1 MVENICAKAT
11 PYGASAIAII
21 RCSGPDAIILV
32 NKIFKGCDLS
42 KVSSH
47 TMHYGR
53 IVDGKEI
60 IDEVLCNVFIA
71 PTSYDG
77 ENMVE
82 INCHG
87 GVLVTGKILQ
97 LLLKIGF
104 RMAEPGEFS
113 KRAFLNHKLD
123 LTQAEAIMD
132 VIHAENTIALRAG
145 QNALRQSTTKLITSF
160 REKLLDVLA
169 KIEVNIDYPEYE
181 DSIEITREYLLPVLE
196 VVQKDMKKILQNSKI
211 SNLAIHG
218 IHTVIIGKPNVG
230 KSSLLNM
237 LLDEDKAI
245 VTDVPG
251 TTRDIIEGSFTIG
264 DLTLHLMDT
273 AGIHQSLDMVEKIGI
288 ERSTKAMESADLVL
302 VVVDASKPLEQEDY
316 DILESAKN
324 KPTILIGNKQDQG
337 ITISREDDLVLMSA
351 KHHQGLEAL
360 IAAIK
365 KVTQIQQFNVDE
377 DKFLANQRQIHFMQ
391 QAADAIDQA
400 QQACFMGMDIDLVE
414 IDIKRAF
421 DALGAIT
428 GDASPEELITALFT
442 KFCLG
447 K

>member
-1 MVENICAKAT
+1 
-11 PYGASAIAII
+11 
-21 RCSGPDAIILV
+21 
-32 NKIFKGCDLS
+32 
-42 KVSSH
+42 
-47 TMHYGR
+47 MHYGR

-145 QNALRQSTTKLITSF
+145 QNALRQSTTKLIISF

-273 AGIHQSLDMVEKIGI
+273 AGIHQSLDIVEKIGI

>member
-1 MVENICAKAT
+1 M
-11 PYGASAIAII
+11 
-21 RCSGPDAIILV
+21 
-32 NKIFKGCDLS
+32 
-42 KVSSH
+42 
-47 TMHYGR
+47 
-53 IVDGKEI
+53 
-60 IDEVLCNVFIA
+60 
-71 PTSYDG
+71 
-77 ENMVE
+77 
-82 INCHG
+82 
-87 GVLVTGKILQ
+87 
-97 LLLKIGF
+97 
-104 RMAEPGEFS
+104 
-113 KRAFLNHKLD
+113 
-123 LTQAEAIMD
+123 
-132 VIHAENTIALRAG
+132 
-145 QNALRQSTTKLITSF
+145 
-160 REKLLDVLA
+160 
-169 KIEVNIDYPEYE
+169 NIDYPEYE

-273 AGIHQSLDMVEKIGI
+273 AGIHQSLDIVEKIGI

>member
-1 MVENICAKAT
+1 M
-11 PYGASAIAII
+11 
-21 RCSGPDAIILV
+21 
-32 NKIFKGCDLS
+32 
-42 KVSSH
+42 
-47 TMHYGR
+47 
-53 IVDGKEI
+53 
-60 IDEVLCNVFIA
+60 
-71 PTSYDG
+71 
-77 ENMVE
+77 
-82 INCHG
+82 
-87 GVLVTGKILQ
+87 
-97 LLLKIGF
+97 
-104 RMAEPGEFS
+104 
-113 KRAFLNHKLD
+113 
-123 LTQAEAIMD
+123 
-132 VIHAENTIALRAG
+132 
-145 QNALRQSTTKLITSF
+145 
-160 REKLLDVLA
+160 
-169 KIEVNIDYPEYE
+169 
-181 DSIEITREYLLPVLE
+181 
-196 VVQKDMKKILQNSKI
+196 
-211 SNLAIHG
+211 AIHG

-273 AGIHQSLDMVEKIGI
+273 AGIHQSLDIVEKIGI

>member
-11 PYGASAIAII
+11 AYGASAIAII
-21 RCSGPDAIILV
+21 RCSGPDAITLV
-32 NKIFKGCDLS
+32 NQVFKGRDLNQ
-42 KVSSH
+42 VASH
-47 TMHYGR
+47 TMNYGR
-53 IVDGKEI
+53 IMEGKEV
-60 IDEVLCNVFIA
+60 IDEVLCNVFWA

-87 GVLVTGKILQ
+87 GILVTNKVLE

-132 VIHAENTIALRAG
+132 IIHAENSIALKAG
-145 QNALRQSTTKLITSF
+145 QNALRQSTTKLIREF
-160 REKLLDVLA
+160 RERLLDILA

-181 DSIEITREYLLPVLE
+181 DSVEVTKEYLLPVLE
-196 VVQKDMKKILQNSKI
+196 TIQEEMKIILKNSKI

-218 IHTVIIGKPNVG
+218 IKTAIVGKPNVG

-237 LLDEDKAI
+237 LLEEDKAI
-245 VTDVPG
+245 VTDIPG
-251 TTRDIIEGSFTIG
+251 TTRDIIEGSLTLG

-273 AGIHQSLDMVEKIGI
+273 AGIHQSEDTVERIGI
-288 ERSTKAMESADLVL
+288 QRSSKAIEDADLVL
-302 VVVDASKPLEQEDY
+302 VVLDASKPLGPEDLE
-316 DILESAKN
+316 ILEFTKD
-324 KPTILIGNKQDQG
+324 KTRILIGNKMDQG
-337 ITISREDDLVLMSA
+337 TKVKLENMVFLSA
-351 KHHQGLEAL
+351 KKSLGLNDL
-360 IAAIK
+360 LAAIEK
-365 KVTQIQQFNVDE
+365 TTKLNEFNIDE
-377 DKFLANQRQIHFMQ
+377 GKFLANQRQIQYMR
-391 QAADAIDQA
+391 QAKEALNQA
-400 QQACFMGMDIDLVE
+400 YQSCLAGVDIDLVE

-421 DALGAIT
+421 DDLGAIT
-428 GDASPEELITALFT
+428 GDATPEELITALFT